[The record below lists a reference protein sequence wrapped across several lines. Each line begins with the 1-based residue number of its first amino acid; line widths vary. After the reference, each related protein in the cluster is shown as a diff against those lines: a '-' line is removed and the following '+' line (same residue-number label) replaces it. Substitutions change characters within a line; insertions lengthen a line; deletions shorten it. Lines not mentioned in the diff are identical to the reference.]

1 MSKIEDIVDSLENKI
16 SKVLHKLE
24 VLKQTNTKLSQEL
37 AMQQQKYLQ
46 QQEEMSSWV
55 EKYESLKIANSLLG
69 SDENNKETKE
79 THIETLNTFVQIEQI
94 PLPKLKHKK
103 RQREGMLL
111 HYQFVFY
118 PTNTE
123 GVSLA
128 D

>member
-69 SDENNKETKE
+69 SEENNKETK
-79 THIETLNTFVQIEQI
+79 
-94 PLPKLKHKK
+94 LKINALIRDIDHCIA
-103 RQREGMLL
+103 QLSE
-111 HYQFVFY
+111 
-118 PTNTE
+118 
-123 GVSLA
+123 
-128 D
+128 